1 MSGSERTSDANGTDL
16 KRSSGSRTKA
26 PPPLQ
31 PSCCLLSSTGGGI
44 PRRREDAFLSLSL
57 NIVRPVWLSNPYIL
71 ISLHRLSAGRSPAS
85 DEVAI
90 PIRAVSVLLVFSR
103 HFFCRA
109 FRMLGFHKRTRS
121 LIPVKELAKYDV
133 VPVEEEMYGYE
144 SEGEEELEK
153 PDTDVSTTSSRQRQ
167 LLLVYFVFFAEA

>member
-1 MSGSERTSDANGTDL
+1 
-16 KRSSGSRTKA
+16 
-26 PPPLQ
+26 
-31 PSCCLLSSTGGGI
+31 
-44 PRRREDAFLSLSL
+44 
-57 NIVRPVWLSNPYIL
+57 
-71 ISLHRLSAGRSPAS
+71 
-85 DEVAI
+85 
-90 PIRAVSVLLVFSR
+90 
-103 HFFCRA
+103 
-109 FRMLGFHKRTRS
+109 MLGFHKRTRS